1 LFPSRNEL
9 ISNTLPKVAEWLLKE
24 QSDALKLVTRMMI
37 DICLPVPFRVAMWI
51 ANSNLDKIQ
60 AKEMAEALI
69 PIVTVEQA

>member
-1 LFPSRNEL
+1 
-9 ISNTLPKVAEWLLKE
+9 
-24 QSDALKLVTRMMI
+24 MMI

-69 PIVTVEQA
+69 PIVTVEQAQAHIDYIRRMDPEKSAVERVQKGY